1 MKGFSREDQRVALCG
16 LSCGLCPMRLG
27 GHCPGCGGGAGNQS
41 CKLAR
46 CALERGGV
54 EYCFQCADYPCQRY
68 QDFDR
73 YDSFLTHQRRAAD
86 LEAAREDLEAC
97 HSRLREKEAILA
109 FLLERCND
117 GRRKSFYC
125 LAVNRLELEDLRPIL
140 AQLSQDAPT
149 DPKTRAGTAVQALQE
164 AAERRGIELKLRK
177 RPAKKGKA

>member
-73 YDSFLTHQRRAAD
+73 YDSFLTHQRRGAG
-86 LEAAREDLEAC
+86 
-97 HSRLREKEAILA
+97 HIHPIRL
-109 FLLERCND
+109 F
-117 GRRKSFYC
+117 
-125 LAVNRLELEDLRPIL
+125 
-140 AQLSQDAPT
+140 
-149 DPKTRAGTAVQALQE
+149 AL
-164 AAERRGIELKLRK
+164 
-177 RPAKKGKA
+177 

>member
-1 MKGFSREDQRVALCG
+1 M
-16 LSCGLCPMRLG
+16 
-27 GHCPGCGGGAGNQS
+27 
-41 CKLAR
+41 
-46 CALERGGV
+46 
-54 EYCFQCADYPCQRY
+54 
-68 QDFDR
+68 
-73 YDSFLTHQRRAAD
+73 
-86 LEAAREDLEAC
+86 EAAREDLEAC

-149 DPKTRAGTAVQALQE
+149 DPKTRAGAAVQALQE

-177 RPAKKGKA
+177 KPAKKGKA